1 MLKKLKKMYYTGGA
15 SIAVGLL
22 TATEAHAQPK
32 LNDVTKNMV
41 MSMDNLPGL
50 ITAVTYLA
58 GLLLCI
64 LGIMKVKD
72 HVENPSQTPLKDGS
86 IRLAAGGALLA
97 AQFMW
102 DALSGT
108 VDDGHPGTV
117 QDVAQ
122 VTKVNL
128 NNLQD

>member
-15 SIAVGLL
+15 SVAVGLL
-22 TATEAHAQPK
+22 TASEAHAQPK
-32 LNDVTKNMV
+32 LNDVTKSMV
-41 MSMDNLPGL
+41 LSMDNLPGL
-50 ITAVTYLA
+50 ITAVTYLG
-58 GLLLCI
+58 GLMLCI

-86 IRLAAGGALLA
+86 IRLAAGGSLLA

-108 VDDGHPGTV
+108 VDSGTAGTV

-128 NNLQD
+128 NNLQ